1 MTVFIPGGPAR
12 FAHQKAG
19 LKRMIETGGTT
30 ALLWSPG
37 TGKTA
42 ATIDFLSVLALSR
55 AHRPVDPEAETRVL
69 VVCPL
74 AAVDTWAS
82 QMETW
87 ASPQVGFWAEALG
100 GTIIQRAEAL
110 ASRGGRPYS
119 PRTARQ
125 TAAKAPRPRSS
136 VSWGRRPTPAT
147 TAPQRDAHVSR
158 SRIITGRSPLPTP
171 DATAAP
177 IDTRQGPD
185 AVEGPR
191 LVIEVLNLDTF
202 SSRVQVGSRTSADVL
217 LDAVTRFA
225 PEVVIV
231 DECHPAG
238 TQVSTPSGPRSIED
252 LEVGDT
258 VLSFDGRVAI
268 ETRVTH
274 TFSRETSEGIW
285 KLGEVQATPEHPV
298 FTTRGFIA
306 IKDLQDDDQVVRVL
320 PRTISSTSQASEDP
334 EVLFSI
340 VLEKVHVPRESCAAS
355 TERGQYAGSD
365 RQARCE
371 GKVAGSPGG
380 GRQPVQEPERVFS
393 WYCDESGAWVPYVEW
408 GERDGV
414 DEGAASTFSEVELA
428 YRSGSGYRRTGT
440 RIWLPLELQ
449 SGHSESGD
457 TDSDRGGWGDS
468 SNSQGS
474 GTRLSKDGV
483 PREDRLDGVSLHQ
496 PTGDRAPG
504 RRRRVYNIE
513 TEVGTYF
520 AGGYLV
526 HNSHRIKGSSSN
538 VSRLLARIGRRV
550 PRRIILTG
558 TVMPHSPM
566 DVYGQWRFLDP
577 EAFSLPQQDGTRKP
591 MSYGAFESRYAKL
604 GGWMGRQAIGFQRL
618 DEMQA
623 VMSERASVVRKADAL
638 DLPKTTDV
646 VIPVNLDAT
655 EQKAYDEM
663 KKNLVAQIGTAT
675 VIAPNRL
682 TQMLRLRQITSGAS
696 KVRTIRSIV
705 HDTLNGES
713 RIVVFAQFRDE
724 IRALE
729 TALAVKGTEVMTITG
744 DTTPADRMAYRR
756 RFGSPDPA
764 RLVLLCQIRTMS
776 LAVNELVTASHA
788 VFATLPQQRDD
799 LVQARDRLHRIGQ
812 TLPVTFWYAIAHNT
826 VDEVVMTS
834 HRHRS
839 NLERAMLR
847 HVRGDQ

>member
-55 AHRPVDPEAETRVL
+55 SHRPVDPESETRVL

-74 AAVDTWAS
+74 AAVDTWVT
-82 QMETW
+82 QMETY

-110 ASRGGRPYS
+110 ASRGGRPFT

-125 TAAKAPRPRSS
+125 TAAKAPRPRSN
-136 VSWGRRPTPAT
+136 VSWGRRPTP
-147 TAPQRDAHVSR
+147 TARASQRDAHVSR
-158 SRIITGRSPLPTP
+158 SRIITGRDPLPLIGAP
-171 DATAAP
+171 SAAP
-177 IDTRQGPD
+177 LDTQRGPD

-225 PEVVIV
+225 PEVVVV
-231 DECHPAG
+231 DE
-238 TQVSTPSGPRSIED
+238 
-252 LEVGDT
+252 
-258 VLSFDGRVAI
+258 
-268 ETRVTH
+268 
-274 TFSRETSEGIW
+274 
-285 KLGEVQATPEHPV
+285 
-298 FTTRGFIA
+298 
-306 IKDLQDDDQVVRVL
+306 
-320 PRTISSTSQASEDP
+320 
-334 EVLFSI
+334 
-340 VLEKVHVPRESCAAS
+340 
-355 TERGQYAGSD
+355 
-365 RQARCE
+365 
-371 GKVAGSPGG
+371 
-380 GRQPVQEPERVFS
+380 
-393 WYCDESGAWVPYVEW
+393 
-408 GERDGV
+408 
-414 DEGAASTFSEVELA
+414 
-428 YRSGSGYRRTGT
+428 
-440 RIWLPLELQ
+440 
-449 SGHSESGD
+449 
-457 TDSDRGGWGDS
+457 
-468 SNSQGS
+468 
-474 GTRLSKDGV
+474 
-483 PREDRLDGVSLHQ
+483 
-496 PTGDRAPG
+496 
-504 RRRRVYNIE
+504 
-513 TEVGTYF
+513 
-520 AGGYLV
+520 
-526 HNSHRIKGSSSN
+526 SHRIKGASSN

-744 DTTPADRMAYRR
+744 DTPPADRMAYRR

>member
-1 MTVFIPGGPAR
+1 VTVFIPGGPAR

-177 IDTRQGPD
+177 LDTRQGPD

-225 PEVVIV
+225 PEVVVV
-231 DECHPAG
+231 DE
-238 TQVSTPSGPRSIED
+238 
-252 LEVGDT
+252 
-258 VLSFDGRVAI
+258 
-268 ETRVTH
+268 
-274 TFSRETSEGIW
+274 
-285 KLGEVQATPEHPV
+285 
-298 FTTRGFIA
+298 
-306 IKDLQDDDQVVRVL
+306 
-320 PRTISSTSQASEDP
+320 
-334 EVLFSI
+334 
-340 VLEKVHVPRESCAAS
+340 
-355 TERGQYAGSD
+355 
-365 RQARCE
+365 
-371 GKVAGSPGG
+371 
-380 GRQPVQEPERVFS
+380 
-393 WYCDESGAWVPYVEW
+393 
-408 GERDGV
+408 
-414 DEGAASTFSEVELA
+414 
-428 YRSGSGYRRTGT
+428 
-440 RIWLPLELQ
+440 
-449 SGHSESGD
+449 
-457 TDSDRGGWGDS
+457 
-468 SNSQGS
+468 
-474 GTRLSKDGV
+474 
-483 PREDRLDGVSLHQ
+483 
-496 PTGDRAPG
+496 
-504 RRRRVYNIE
+504 
-513 TEVGTYF
+513 
-520 AGGYLV
+520 
-526 HNSHRIKGSSSN
+526 SHRIKGASSN

-638 DLPKTTDV
+638 DLPPTTDV
-646 VIPVNLDAT
+646 VVPVNLTDG
-655 EQKAYDEM
+655 ERRAYQQM
-663 KKNLVAQIGTAT
+663 KDTLVAQLGQTT

-682 TQMLRLRQITSGAS
+682 TQMLRLRQITSGPS
-696 KVRTIRSIV
+696 KVKTIRSIV
-705 HDTLNGES
+705 HDTLAGE
-713 RIVVFAQFRDE
+713 RRVVVFAQFRDE
-724 IRALE
+724 ID
-729 TALAVKGTEVMTITG
+729 ALAQALTVKGTEVMTITG
-744 DTTPADRMAYRR
+744 DTPPADRMAYRR